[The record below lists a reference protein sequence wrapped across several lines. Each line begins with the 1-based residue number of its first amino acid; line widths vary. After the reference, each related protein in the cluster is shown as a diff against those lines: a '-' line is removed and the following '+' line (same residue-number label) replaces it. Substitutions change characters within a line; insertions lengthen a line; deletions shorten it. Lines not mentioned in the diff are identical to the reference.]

1 MTLLEQA
8 KQAELIAGGSVLSD
22 IGECGRAGLPC
33 GVCPEC
39 VLQASGA
46 GRREYR
52 CCLCGFMTDED
63 DIVWRGPLLT
73 NGVCP
78 DCDEQPR
85 CRYVRTM
92 QAVAGGVR

>member
-8 KQAELIAGGSVLSD
+8 
-22 IGECGRAGLPC
+22 RAK
-33 GVCPEC
+33 
-39 VLQASGA
+39 
-46 GRREYR
+46 REYR

-78 DCDEQPR
+78 DCASE
-85 CRYVRTM
+85 
-92 QAVAGGVR
+92 AE